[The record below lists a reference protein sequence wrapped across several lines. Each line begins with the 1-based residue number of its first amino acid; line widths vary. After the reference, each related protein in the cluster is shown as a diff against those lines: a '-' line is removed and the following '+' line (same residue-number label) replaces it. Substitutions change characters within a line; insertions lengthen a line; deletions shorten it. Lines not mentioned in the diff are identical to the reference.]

1 MLRNRI
7 SWINVNKKL
16 RDEIL
21 RKLKQYANDRE
32 NIKILV
38 LYGSILRRDFIRDV
52 DVAVFVREDK
62 EDLLYLEFRI
72 EEELER
78 ILRIPVD
85 VRVINRAPPWFIK
98 KVLKEGLILKGK
110 EVAIALYKKALDEIE
125 GLRIKR
131 KLYTTQ
137 TVGKMF

>member
-21 RKLKQYANDRE
+21 KKLKQYANDRE
-32 NIKILV
+32 NIKVLV

-72 EEELER
+72 EE
-78 ILRIPVD
+78 
-85 VRVINRAPPWFIK
+85 
-98 KVLKEGLILKGK
+98 
-110 EVAIALYKKALDEIE
+110 
-125 GLRIKR
+125 
-131 KLYTTQ
+131 
-137 TVGKMF
+137 